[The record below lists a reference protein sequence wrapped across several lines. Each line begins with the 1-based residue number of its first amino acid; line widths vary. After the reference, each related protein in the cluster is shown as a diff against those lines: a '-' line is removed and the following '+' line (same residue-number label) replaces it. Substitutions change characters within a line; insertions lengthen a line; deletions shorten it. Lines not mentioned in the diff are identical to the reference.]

1 MKNKEPK
8 QQLTK
13 ALKYMKLLITV
24 MIVSRILAIITG
36 ILVIALPIMKIHFN
50 IAVPQYLFFVVVIIF
65 CVFCALGGVGGRGRA
80 GTVNIRDMIIDYKQM
95 KEECRKYELKGDE

>member
-24 MIVSRILAIITG
+24 LIVSRILAIITG
-36 ILVIALPIMKIHFN
+36 ILVIALPIMKFHFN
-50 IAVPQYLFFVVVIIF
+50 IAVPQYSFFVVVVIFSVF
-65 CVFCALGGVGGRGRA
+65 CVLGGVGGRGI
-80 GTVNIRDMIIDYKQM
+80 TNPINIRAMIIDYKQM
-95 KEECRKYELKGDE
+95 KEELN

>member
-1 MKNKEPK
+1 
-8 QQLTK
+8 
-13 ALKYMKLLITV
+13 MKLLITV

-95 KEECRKYELKGDE
+95 KEECRKYEFKGDE